1 MPLFLCN
8 PLPIPLLPAFLVV
21 ASESRRA
28 HAAGQTE
35 FSANFQRTYLWQPK
49 QRFAEAY
56 SGVDRLTLGKEKCYS
71 VTATAAF
78 RTRQGRRS
86 PHVDETVA
94 PARRNNRRKRSQ

>member
-1 MPLFLCN
+1 MPLFLYK
-8 PLPIPLLPAFLVV
+8 PRPIPLLPAFLVV

-28 HAAGQTE
+28 HAAGQKE
-35 FSANFQRTYLWQPK
+35 FSANFQPSYLWQRK

-71 VTATAAF
+71 GTATAAF

-86 PHVDETVA
+86 PCVGEPVA
-94 PARRNNRRKRSQ
+94 PARRIKRLGRSQ